1 MDQSS
6 EIIGSGKLTNSDT
19 SAGKSDERS
28 SDQTSVGSPVVKT
41 DQGISHGKSRAT
53 PLDQYQFPTSNSIT
67 DSNPA
72 RDLLGIRSH
81 LGGGETPEGL
91 LLSPCYMIETHGG
104 GGFERVPGFD
114 VSRAMESVISPVGS
128 TARTPRNQFIGMSPA
143 RESAIGTRDTRAP
156 VPNTS
161 LLPWRCIARL
171 EIAFASGARGTGSG
185 WFISPRTLATAGHN
199 FWDQEHGRARDI
211 RIFPGYS
218 QGYPAFGSYRATEA
232 FWDPQW
238 PNGFDERRDF
248 ALLHIDSDPRV
259 GYFGYAAAS
268 DDGLQNVA
276 SCVNVAGYPSDKDGG
291 QQYYDAG
298 TQYYD
303 GGRIVGADEYFIYHT
318 IDTNVGQSGGPLFW
332 SDEANRIG
340 LGIHVYGTDPRHPS
354 NRALR
359 ITKDL
364 YEIFSA
370 YKR

>member
-1 MDQSS
+1 
-6 EIIGSGKLTNSDT
+6 
-19 SAGKSDERS
+19 
-28 SDQTSVGSPVVKT
+28 
-41 DQGISHGKSRAT
+41 
-53 PLDQYQFPTSNSIT
+53 
-67 DSNPA
+67 
-72 RDLLGIRSH
+72 
-81 LGGGETPEGL
+81 
-91 LLSPCYMIETHGG
+91 
-104 GGFERVPGFD
+104 
-114 VSRAMESVISPVGS
+114 
-128 TARTPRNQFIGMSPA
+128 
-143 RESAIGTRDTRAP
+143 

-171 EIAFASGARGTGSG
+171 EIAFASGARATGSG

-199 FWDQEHGRARDI
+199 FWDQEHGRAREI

-218 QGYPAFGSYRATEA
+218 QGYPAFGSYRVTEA

-238 PNGFDERRDF
+238 PSDFDERRDF

-268 DDGLQNVA
+268 NDGLQNVA
-276 SCVNVAGYPSDKDGG
+276 SCVNVAGYPTDKDGG

-318 IDTNVGQSGGPLFW
+318 VDTSVGQSGGPLFW
-332 SDEANRIG
+332 SDQANRIG
-340 LGIHVYGTDPRHPS
+340 LGIHVYGTDPRHPT

-359 ITKDL
+359 ITEDL
-364 YEIFSA
+364 YKIFSA